1 MNKAFFENNI
11 KELECIYCVDYQACA
26 RSAEPLCR
34 SGLEIASKETIDKLY
49 AENCETQAKLAEI
62 YRLLNVGFGS
72 NAQEEAVRKL
82 ERFSRKF
89 KE

>member
-1 MNKAFFENNI
+1 MNKTFFDNNMN
-11 KELECIYCVDYQACA
+11 ELDCIYCVDYQACA
-26 RSAEPLCR
+26 RSTEPLCR
-34 SGLEIASKETIDKLY
+34 NGLEIASRETIDKLY
-49 AENCETQAKLAEI
+49 TEKCEAQAKLADI

-72 NAQEEAVRKL
+72 NAQKEAVRKI